1 MAGWIAFADG
11 YGIDRTQVVDVDNWT
26 LAELERMVQAYLRYL
41 QNPHAYPPG
50 SSDPYDTR
58 TDAQA
63 FSQYM
68 LRTYLPTSGPAID
81 SVEKL
86 LEVCSEEE
94 YLRLLADRGMD
105 VGFGAEQPISAAI
118 GGGIAGIIGGIKNG
132 RGSALGPDKG
142 GGGGGAKN
150 LPAISGWKYHRTP
163 YGREVPVPDTW
174 ISYPTRKNNGII
186 YQRPG
191 SVKNADT
198 IRIMD
203 PGADPRYP
211 NGYIRYYNSKGQP
224 VKLHLKTPGTEP
236 ETHFPIDYPGPLPL
250 PKP

>member
-105 VGFGAEQPISAAI
+105 VGRYVRSSRSARRLAAASRGLSAASRTGVVPRSGRI
-118 GGGIAGIIGGIKNG
+118 RGAAAGVEVFLQLVGGNTIAHRMDEKSRFLIHGFLTLHGKTMVLFT
-132 RGSALGPDKG
+132 SVLG
-142 GGGGGAKN
+142 
-150 LPAISGWKYHRTP
+150 
-163 YGREVPVPDTW
+163 
-174 ISYPTRKNNGII
+174 
-186 YQRPG
+186 
-191 SVKNADT
+191 
-198 IRIMD
+198 
-203 PGADPRYP
+203 
-211 NGYIRYYNSKGQP
+211 
-224 VKLHLKTPGTEP
+224 
-236 ETHFPIDYPGPLPL
+236 
-250 PKP
+250 